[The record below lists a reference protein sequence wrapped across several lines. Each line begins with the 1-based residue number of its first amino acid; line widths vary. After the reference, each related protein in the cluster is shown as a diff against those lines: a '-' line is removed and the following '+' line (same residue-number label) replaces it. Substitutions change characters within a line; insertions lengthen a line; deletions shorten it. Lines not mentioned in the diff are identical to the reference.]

1 VESDGK
7 LCLEFKDNN
16 YLGKFVLTG
25 IPKTLR
31 GVPKIKV
38 RGSGHDAF
46 LCCQMSG
53 ASLFRERLQVTFN
66 VDSNGILEV
75 TAEAP
80 GLEMKLFNE
89 FNDIH

>member
-1 VESDGK
+1 MESDGK

-38 RGSGHDAF
+38 RPRCVSSLSDVAR
-46 LCCQMSG
+46 
-53 ASLFRERLQVTFN
+53 ASLRRERLQVTFN

-80 GLEMKLFNE
+80 GLEMTLFNE
-89 FNDIH
+89 FNDIY